1 MLKTKN
7 KSLIREVGII
17 IVMSIFLALV
27 YNVFSSK
34 GIPLIRKEIKKNAAS
49 DSLLFAYANQ
59 VDSLKLMDNRDTAVP
74 KNIKVI
80 APLHERALKNPD
92 SVAKLY
98 PRKHD
103 PVWKI
108 ISLGQLNRLL
118 VEKRAILIDARSEE
132 EFKKG
137 HILGARNIPGLEPEK
152 YVEQIIAQ
160 PRDTLIII
168 YCNNPECHLGQM
180 LADFLSVMEFKNLY
194 LYDDGWDG
202 WKKAQM
208 STDTSFTKEKSQ

>member
-1 MLKTKN
+1 MQKTKN
-7 KSLIREVGII
+7 KSLVHEVGII
-17 IVMSIFLALV
+17 IVISVFLAIV

-34 GIPLIRKEIKKNAAS
+34 GIPLIRKNVIKMSVS
-49 DSLLFAYANQ
+49 DSLLFPDAIK
-59 VDSLKLMDNRDTAVP
+59 VDSLKLINTQDTTIL
-74 KNIKVI
+74 KDIKVI

-98 PRKHD
+98 PPKSD

-108 ISLGQLNRLL
+108 ISLEQLNRLL
-118 VEKRAILIDARSEE
+118 AEKRGILLDARTEE

-137 HILGARNIPGLEPEK
+137 HIPGAQNIPGLEPEK
-152 YVEQIIAQ
+152 YVEQIITQ

-168 YCNNPECHLGQM
+168 YCNNPDCHLAQM
-180 LADFLSVMEFKNLY
+180 LAEFLSVMEFKNLY

-208 STDTSFTKEKSQ
+208 PIDTSFTKEKSR

>member
-1 MLKTKN
+1 MLKTNN

-34 GIPLIRKEIKKNAAS
+34 GIPLIRKEVVKISAS
-49 DSLLFAYANQ
+49 DSLLFSHANQ
-59 VDSLKLMDNRDTAVP
+59 VDSLTLIDTRDSALP
-74 KNIKVI
+74 KDIKVI

-98 PRKHD
+98 PPKSD

-108 ISLGQLNRLL
+108 ISLEQLYRLL
-118 VEKRAILIDARSEE
+118 AEKRGILLDARTEE

-137 HILGARNIPGLEPEK
+137 NIPGARNIPGLEPEK
-152 YVEQIIAQ
+152 YIEQIITQ

-168 YCNNPECHLGQM
+168 YCNNPECHLAQM
-180 LADFLSVMEFKNLY
+180 LAEFLSVMEFKNLY

-208 STDTSFTKEKSQ
+208 PIDTSFTKVKSR